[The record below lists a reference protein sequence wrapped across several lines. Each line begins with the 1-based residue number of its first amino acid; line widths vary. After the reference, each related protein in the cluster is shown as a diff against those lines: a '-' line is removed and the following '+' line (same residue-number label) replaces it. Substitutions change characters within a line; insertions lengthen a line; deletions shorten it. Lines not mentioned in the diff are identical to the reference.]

1 MIRWVLVVLC
11 WMHGSIVVGQM
22 QLTDYP
28 LGPVEKR
35 FVME

>member
-11 WMHGSIVVGQM
+11 WMHGSIFVGQT
-22 QLTDYP
+22 QLADYP
-28 LGPVEKR
+28 LGPVGKR